1 MDTGDLHY
9 CGKSIVGYGRF
20 KCSRCGG
27 RCYLSSGEMG
37 ERESDASIFE
47 ASKRLAYVLCDDCVR
62 VITEQ
67 SIRGIVP
74 QGLTPYAVTSEE
86 DFEKTLQDPKEAI
99 ASVLGLTAE
108 DVNRLNEE
116 LPGWQSVAP
125 LLPAVGTIALI
136 MILVRKCKSEGKKPD
151 APTMRKMVKQ
161 ILRPTD
167 TDVSDLGHFNHK
179 RKEE

>member
-47 ASKRLAYVLCDDCVR
+47 ASKGLAYVLCDDCVR

-74 QGLTPYAVTSEE
+74 QGLTPYHIQSEDE
-86 DFEKTLQDPKEAI
+86 FRKALQN
-99 ASVLGLTAE
+99 TAE
-108 DVNRLNEE
+108 DVASMLSPLAKVLAVAVILGKYKDSGTKPNTSE
-116 LPGWQSVAP
+116 LKS
-125 LLPAVGTIALI
+125 LI
-136 MILVRKCKSEGKKPD
+136 R
-151 APTMRKMVKQ
+151 Q
-161 ILRPTD
+161 ILYPTD
-167 TDVSDLGHFNHK
+167 TDSADVFNLDDLK